1 MATKDKTILTI
12 RDVEVLVQKQLV
24 EVAKKKGY
32 SSRDEML
39 RDILEKIA
47 YEEYQLETEIRY
59 KNFISDQVKFLEEMQ
74 KQLLLQQKGFMYSL
88 AQQFSDY
95 EISKLERPP
104 IFPEQL

>member
-1 MATKDKTILTI
+1 MAKKDKKILTI
-12 RDVEVLVQKQLV
+12 RDVDVLVQKKLV
-24 EVAKKKGY
+24 EVSKKKGY

-59 KNFISDQVKFLEEMQ
+59 KNLISDQVKFLEEMQ
-74 KQLLLQQKGFMYSL
+74 KQLLLQQKDFMYSL

-104 IFPEQL
+104 IFPE

>member
-12 RDVEVLVQKQLV
+12 RDVDVLVQKKLV

-47 YEEYQLETEIRY
+47 YEEYQMETEIRY
-59 KNFISDQVKFLEEMQ
+59 KNLIGDQVKFLEEMQ
-74 KQLLLQQKGFMYSL
+74 KQLLLQQKEFMYSL

-104 IFPEQL
+104 IFPE

>member
-1 MATKDKTILTI
+1 MAKKDKKILTI
-12 RDVEVLVQKQLV
+12 RDVDVLVQKKLV
-24 EVAKKKGY
+24 EVSKKKGY

-59 KNFISDQVKFLEEMQ
+59 KNLISDQVKFLEEMQ
-74 KQLLLQQKGFMYSL
+74 KQLLLQQKDFMYSL

-95 EISKLERPP
+95 EISKLERPS
-104 IFPEQL
+104 IFPE

>member
-1 MATKDKTILTI
+1 MAKKDKKILTI
-12 RDVEVLVQKQLV
+12 RDVDVLVQKKLV
-24 EVAKKKGY
+24 EVSKKKGY

-39 RDILEKIA
+39 RNILEKIA

-59 KNFISDQVKFLEEMQ
+59 KNLISDQVKFLEEMQ
-74 KQLLLQQKGFMYSL
+74 KQLLLQQKDFMYSL

-104 IFPEQL
+104 IFPE